1 MKKIARKLLSFSMG
15 SAVFSGLPFV
25 GWGLGDP
32 QGFLQNSARA
42 GYVLMMLVLMILVVL
57 FVPEEGRGSGVG
69 KKLVNRQKWAVTLL
83 QILSLAI
90 VIYGPYCDRREL
102 AVMGDG
108 MAVRWVGLGTVFFG
122 FALMNWAV
130 ITLKNQFSV
139 DVTIQ
144 ENHQLITTGPYSYI
158 RHPRYLGLILFLSGT
173 SLVFRSWMALIFA
186 VASVL
191 VLIWRIRDEENLM
204 RQEFTD
210 TWEEYTKRSW
220 RLIPYVY

>member
-15 SAVFSGLPFV
+15 AAIFSGLPFL

-42 GYVLMMLVLMILVVL
+42 GYVLMMLMLTVLVVL
-57 FVPEEGRGSGVG
+57 FVPEEGRGHGVG
-69 KKLVNRQKWAVTLL
+69 KKLVNRQKWAVILL

-90 VIYGPYCDRREL
+90 VIFGPYCDRREL

-108 MAVRWVGLGTVFFG
+108 VAVRWIGLGTVFVG
-122 FALMNWAV
+122 FSLMNWAV
-130 ITLKNQFSV
+130 IALKNQFSV

-173 SLVFRSWMALIFA
+173 SLVFRSWMAFIFA

-191 VLIWRIRDEENLM
+191 VLIWRIRDEETLM
-204 RQEFTD
+204 RQEFAD

>member
-1 MKKIARKLLSFSMG
+1 
-15 SAVFSGLPFV
+15 
-25 GWGLGDP
+25 
-32 QGFLQNSARA
+32 
-42 GYVLMMLVLMILVVL
+42 
-57 FVPEEGRGSGVG
+57 
-69 KKLVNRQKWAVTLL
+69 
-83 QILSLAI
+83 
-90 VIYGPYCDRREL
+90 
-102 AVMGDG
+102 MGDG